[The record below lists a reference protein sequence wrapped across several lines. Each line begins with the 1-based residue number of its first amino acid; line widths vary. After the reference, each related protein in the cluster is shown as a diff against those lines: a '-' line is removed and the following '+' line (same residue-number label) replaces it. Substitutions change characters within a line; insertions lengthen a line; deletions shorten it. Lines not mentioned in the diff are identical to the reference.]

1 MRQRLC
7 IWFCERRKLCY
18 IELCNAV
25 DYMPQDTLPPQL
37 LYNLDDKP
45 PVLGA
50 AFVGFQH
57 LLAIIGGILT
67 APFLIALGMGLNAE
81 DSAYVISS
89 ALVVSGFA
97 TLIQINRVGMLGA
110 GLLSIQ
116 GTSFAFIGIM
126 IFAYQKLA
134 LDMTSGEALGAI
146 FGSSAACAALM
157 LVLSLFIRQ
166 LKNIITTNVA
176 GATIILIGLSL
187 IQSTLQNLMGSF
199 DAAGG
204 LEGSGISHLAL
215 AAVVFAVIVVIA
227 NLRQVWLRLSSITVG
242 LVIGILAALQMGI
255 ADFSGVTEGDIFF
268 FPALWSYPLTVDIQV
283 MVLIM
288 PIFLVSAME
297 SIGDITATN
306 NLSGLKTGTPDYW
319 LRVRGGIMA
328 TAFNSFI
335 AALFCTF
342 PSTTFSQNNGVIR
355 LTGVCSRYVG
365 NYVAGF
371 LVVLGCLPIVTA
383 SFQRIP
389 SEVIFGAT
397 LLMFM
402 LVAVS
407 GFRVVEMAHPRAR
420 DWTVVSLAIVLGYV
434 ISMYI
439 DRVPSLSPEIVI
451 LFQFPVSTG
460 ALVALVLEF
469 VIPSGDADTNA

>member
-1 MRQRLC
+1 MT
-7 IWFCERRKLCY
+7 
-18 IELCNAV
+18 
-25 DYMPQDTLPPQL
+25 QDTLQPQL
-37 LYNLDDKP
+37 LFKLDDKP

-134 LDMTSGEALGAI
+134 LNMTSLEALGAI

-187 IQSTLQNLMGSF
+187 IQSTLQNLLGSF
-199 DAAGG
+199 NTAGG

-227 NLRQVWLRLSSITVG
+227 NLRQVWLRLSSITIG
-242 LVIGILAALQMGI
+242 LGIGILAALQMGI

-268 FPALWSYPLTVDIQV
+268 IPEFWRYPLTVDIQV

-319 LRVRGGIMA
+319 LRIRGGIMA

-355 LTGVCSRYVG
+355 LTGVCSRHVG

-371 LVVLGCLPIVTA
+371 LIILGCLPVVTA
-383 SFQRIP
+383 VFQRIP

-402 LVAVS
+402 LVALS
-407 GFRVVEMAHPRAR
+407 GFRVVEMARPRAR
-420 DWTVVSLAIVLGYV
+420 DWTVVVLAIVLGYV
-434 ISMYI
+434 ISMFI

-469 VIPSGDADTNA
+469 VIPSGDADASD

>member
-1 MRQRLC
+1 MT
-7 IWFCERRKLCY
+7 
-18 IELCNAV
+18 
-25 DYMPQDTLPPQL
+25 QDTRQPQL
-37 LYNLDDKP
+37 LYKLDDKP

-134 LDMTSGEALGAI
+134 LNMTSGEALGAI
-146 FGSSAACAALM
+146 FGSSAACAVLM

-166 LKNIITTNVA
+166 LKSIITTNVA

-187 IQSTLQNLMGSF
+187 VQSTLQNLVGSF
-199 DAAGG
+199 NTAGG
-204 LEGSGISHLAL
+204 LEGSGVSHLVL
-215 AAVVFAVIVVIA
+215 AAVVFVVIA
-227 NLRQVWLRLSSITVG
+227 VVANLHQVWLRLSSITIG
-242 LVIGILAALQMGI
+242 LVIGILAALQMGV
-255 ADFSGVTEGDIFF
+255 ADFSGVTEGDILFVPEF
-268 FPALWSYPLTVDIQV
+268 SRYPLSLDIQV

-319 LRVRGGIMA
+319 LRIRGGIMA
-328 TAFNSFI
+328 TAFSSFI

-371 LVVLGCLPIVTA
+371 LVLLGCLPIVTA
-383 SFQRIP
+383 VFQRIP

-402 LVAVS
+402 LVVVS
-407 GFRVVEMAHPRAR
+407 GFRVVEMAQPKAR
-420 DWTVVSLAIVLGYV
+420 DWTVVGLAIVLGYV
-434 ISMYI
+434 ISMFI
-439 DRVPSLSPEIVI
+439 DRVPNLSPEIVI

-460 ALVALVLEF
+460 ALVALILEF
-469 VIPSGDADTNA
+469 VIPSGDADASD

>member
-1 MRQRLC
+1 MT
-7 IWFCERRKLCY
+7 
-18 IELCNAV
+18 
-25 DYMPQDTLPPQL
+25 QDTLQPQL
-37 LYNLDDKP
+37 LYELDDKP
-45 PVLGA
+45 PVMGA

-97 TLIQINRVGMLGA
+97 TLIQINRMGMLGA

-126 IFAYQKLA
+126 IFAYQKLT
-134 LDMTSGEALGAI
+134 LNMTSFEALGAI

-187 IQSTLQNLMGSF
+187 IQSTLQNLLGSF
-199 DAAGG
+199 NAAGG

-227 NLRQVWLRLSSITVG
+227 SLRQVWLRLSSITIG
-242 LVIGILAALQMGI
+242 LGFGILAALQMGI
-255 ADFSGVTEGDIFF
+255 ADFSGVTNGDIFF
-268 FPALWSYPLTVDIQV
+268 IPEFGRYPLTVDLQV
-283 MVLIM
+283 MLLIM

-306 NLSGLKTGTPDYW
+306 NLSGLQTGTPDYW
-319 LRVRGGIMA
+319 LRIRGGIMG

-355 LTGVCSRYVG
+355 LTGVCSRHVG

-371 LVVLGCLPIVTA
+371 LIILGCLPVVTA
-383 SFQRIP
+383 VFQRIP

-402 LVAVS
+402 LVALS
-407 GFRVVEMAHPRAR
+407 GFRVVEMAQPKFR
-420 DWTVVSLAIVLGYV
+420 DWTIVALAIVLGYV
-434 ISMYI
+434 ISMFI
-439 DRVPSLSPEIVI
+439 DRVPNLSPEIVI

-460 ALVALVLEF
+460 ALVALLLEF
-469 VIPSGDADTNA
+469 VIPSGDADASD

>member
-1 MRQRLC
+1 MT
-7 IWFCERRKLCY
+7 
-18 IELCNAV
+18 
-25 DYMPQDTLPPQL
+25 QDTRQPQL

-134 LDMTSGEALGAI
+134 LNMTSGEALGAI
-146 FGSSAACAALM
+146 FGSSAACAVLM
-157 LVLSLFIRQ
+157 LILSLFIRQ
-166 LKNIITTNVA
+166 LKSIITTNVA

-187 IQSTLQNLMGSF
+187 VQSTLENLVGSF
-199 DAAGG
+199 NTAGG
-204 LEGSGISHLAL
+204 LEGSGVSHLVL
-215 AAVVFAVIVVIA
+215 AAVVFAVIAVVA
-227 NLRQVWLRLSSITVG
+227 NLHQVWLRLSSITIG
-242 LVIGILAALQMGI
+242 LVIGILAALQMGV
-255 ADFSGVTEGDIFF
+255 ADFSGVTEGDILFVPEF
-268 FPALWSYPLTVDIQV
+268 SRYPLSIDIQV

-319 LRVRGGIMA
+319 LRIRGGIMA
-328 TAFNSFI
+328 TAFSSFI

-371 LVVLGCLPIVTA
+371 LVLLGCLPIVTA
-383 SFQRIP
+383 VFQRIP

-402 LVAVS
+402 LVVVS
-407 GFRVVEMAHPRAR
+407 GFRVVEMALPKAR
-420 DWTVVSLAIVLGYV
+420 DWTVVGLAIVLGYV
-434 ISMYI
+434 ISMSI
-439 DRVPSLSPEIVI
+439 DRVPNLSPEIVI

-460 ALVALVLEF
+460 ALVALILEF
-469 VIPSGDADTNA
+469 VIPSGDADASD

>member
-1 MRQRLC
+1 MT
-7 IWFCERRKLCY
+7 
-18 IELCNAV
+18 
-25 DYMPQDTLPPQL
+25 QDTLQPQL
-37 LYNLDDKP
+37 LYELDDKP
-45 PVLGA
+45 PVMGA

-97 TLIQINRVGMLGA
+97 TLIQINRMGMLGA

-126 IFAYQKLA
+126 IFAYQKLT
-134 LDMTSGEALGAI
+134 LNMTSFEALGAI

-187 IQSTLQNLMGSF
+187 IQSTLQNLLGSF
-199 DAAGG
+199 NAAGG

-227 NLRQVWLRLSSITVG
+227 SLRQVWLRLSSITIG
-242 LVIGILAALQMGI
+242 LGFGILAALQMGI

-268 FPALWSYPLTVDIQV
+268 IPEFGRYPLTVDLQV
-283 MVLIM
+283 MLLIM

-306 NLSGLKTGTPDYW
+306 NLSGLQTGTPDYW
-319 LRVRGGIMA
+319 LRIRGGIMG

-355 LTGVCSRYVG
+355 LTGVCSRQVG

-371 LVVLGCLPIVTA
+371 LIILGCLPVVTA
-383 SFQRIP
+383 VFQRIP

-402 LVAVS
+402 LVALS
-407 GFRVVEMAHPRAR
+407 GFRVVEMAQPKFR
-420 DWTVVSLAIVLGYV
+420 DWTIVALAIVLGYV
-434 ISMYI
+434 ISMFI
-439 DRVPSLSPEIVI
+439 DRVPNLSPEIVI

-460 ALVALVLEF
+460 ALVALLLEF
-469 VIPSGDADTNA
+469 VIPSGDADASD

>member
-1 MRQRLC
+1 MT
-7 IWFCERRKLCY
+7 
-18 IELCNAV
+18 
-25 DYMPQDTLPPQL
+25 QDTRQPQL
-37 LYNLDDKP
+37 LYKLDDKP

-134 LDMTSGEALGAI
+134 LNMTSGEALGAI
-146 FGSSAACAALM
+146 FGSSAACAVLM
-157 LVLSLFIRQ
+157 LVLSFFIRQ
-166 LKNIITTNVA
+166 LKSIITTNVA

-187 IQSTLQNLMGSF
+187 VQSTLQNLVGSF
-199 DAAGG
+199 NTAGG
-204 LEGSGISHLAL
+204 LEGSGVSHLVL
-215 AAVVFAVIVVIA
+215 AAVVFVVIA
-227 NLRQVWLRLSSITVG
+227 VVANLHQVWLRLSSITIG
-242 LVIGILAALQMGI
+242 LVIGILAALQMGV
-255 ADFSGVTEGDIFF
+255 ADFSGVTEGDILFVPEF
-268 FPALWSYPLTVDIQV
+268 SRYPLSIDIQV

-319 LRVRGGIMA
+319 LRIRGGIMA
-328 TAFNSFI
+328 TAFSSFI

-371 LVVLGCLPIVTA
+371 LVLLGCLPIVTA
-383 SFQRIP
+383 VFQRIP

-402 LVAVS
+402 LVVVS
-407 GFRVVEMAHPRAR
+407 GFRVVEMAQPKAR
-420 DWTVVSLAIVLGYV
+420 DWTVVGLAIVLGYV
-434 ISMYI
+434 ISMFI
-439 DRVPSLSPEIVI
+439 DRVPNLSPEIVI

-460 ALVALVLEF
+460 ALVALILEF
-469 VIPSGDADTNA
+469 VIPSGDADASD

>member
-1 MRQRLC
+1 MT
-7 IWFCERRKLCY
+7 
-18 IELCNAV
+18 
-25 DYMPQDTLPPQL
+25 QDTLQPQL
-37 LYNLDDKP
+37 LYELDDKP
-45 PVLGA
+45 PVMGA

-97 TLIQINRVGMLGA
+97 TLIQINRMGMLGA

-126 IFAYQKLA
+126 IFAYQKLT
-134 LDMTSGEALGAI
+134 LNMTSFEALGAI

-187 IQSTLQNLMGSF
+187 IQSTLQNLLGSF
-199 DAAGG
+199 NAAGG

-227 NLRQVWLRLSSITVG
+227 SLRQVWLRLSSITIG
-242 LVIGILAALQMGI
+242 LGFGILAALQMGI
-255 ADFSGVTEGDIFF
+255 ADFSGVTNGDIFF
-268 FPALWSYPLTVDIQV
+268 IPEFGRYPLTVDLQV
-283 MVLIM
+283 MLLIM

-306 NLSGLKTGTPDYW
+306 NLSGLQTGTPDYW
-319 LRVRGGIMA
+319 LRIRGGIMG

-355 LTGVCSRYVG
+355 LTGVCSRHVG

-371 LVVLGCLPIVTA
+371 LIILGCLPVVTA
-383 SFQRIP
+383 VFQRIP

-402 LVAVS
+402 LVALS
-407 GFRVVEMAHPRAR
+407 GYRVVEMAQPKSR
-420 DWTVVSLAIVLGYV
+420 DWTVVLLAIILGYV
-434 ISMYI
+434 ISVFI
-439 DRVPSLSPEIVI
+439 DRVPNLSPEIVI

-460 ALVALVLEF
+460 ALVALLLEF
-469 VIPSGDADTNA
+469 VIPSGDADASD

>member
-1 MRQRLC
+1 MT
-7 IWFCERRKLCY
+7 
-18 IELCNAV
+18 
-25 DYMPQDTLPPQL
+25 QDTRQPQL
-37 LYNLDDKP
+37 LYKLDDKP

-134 LDMTSGEALGAI
+134 LNMTSGEALGAI
-146 FGSSAACAALM
+146 FGSSAACAVLM

-166 LKNIITTNVA
+166 LKSIITTNVA

-187 IQSTLQNLMGSF
+187 VQSTLQNLVGSF
-199 DAAGG
+199 NTAGG
-204 LEGSGISHLAL
+204 LEGSGVSHLVL
-215 AAVVFAVIVVIA
+215 AAVVFAVIAVVA
-227 NLRQVWLRLSSITVG
+227 NLHQVWLRLSSITIG
-242 LVIGILAALQMGI
+242 LVIGILAALQMGV
-255 ADFSGVTEGDIFF
+255 ADFSGVTEGDILFVPEF
-268 FPALWSYPLTVDIQV
+268 WRYPLTIDIQV

-319 LRVRGGIMA
+319 LRIRGGIMA
-328 TAFNSFI
+328 TAFSSFI

-371 LVVLGCLPIVTA
+371 LVLLGCLPIVTA
-383 SFQRIP
+383 VFQRIP

-402 LVAVS
+402 LVVVS
-407 GFRVVEMAHPRAR
+407 GFRVVEMAQPKAR
-420 DWTVVSLAIVLGYV
+420 DWAVVVLAIVLGYV
-434 ISMYI
+434 ISMSI
-439 DRVPSLSPEIVI
+439 DRVPNLSPEIVI

-460 ALVALVLEF
+460 ALVALILEF
-469 VIPSGDADTNA
+469 VIPSGDADASD

>member
-1 MRQRLC
+1 MT
-7 IWFCERRKLCY
+7 
-18 IELCNAV
+18 
-25 DYMPQDTLPPQL
+25 QDTIQPQL
-37 LYNLDDKP
+37 LYKLDDKP

-67 APFLIALGMGLNAE
+67 APFLIALGMGLNVE

-97 TLIQINRVGMLGA
+97 TLIQINRLGMLGA

-134 LDMTSGEALGAI
+134 LNMTSGEALGAI
-146 FGSSAACAALM
+146 FGSSAACAVLM

-166 LKNIITTNVA
+166 LKSIITTNVA

-187 IQSTLQNLMGSF
+187 VQSTLENLVGSF
-199 DAAGG
+199 NTAGG
-204 LEGSGISHLAL
+204 LEGSGVSHLVL
-215 AAVVFAVIVVIA
+215 AAVVFVVIA
-227 NLRQVWLRLSSITVG
+227 VVANLHQVWLRLSSITIG
-242 LVIGILAALQMGI
+242 LVIGILAALQMGV
-255 ADFSGVTEGDIFF
+255 ADFSGVTEGDILFVPEF
-268 FPALWSYPLTVDIQV
+268 SRYPLSLDIQV

-319 LRVRGGIMA
+319 LRIRGGIMA
-328 TAFNSFI
+328 TAFSSFI

-371 LVVLGCLPIVTA
+371 LVLLGCLPIVTA
-383 SFQRIP
+383 VFQRIP

-402 LVAVS
+402 LVVVS
-407 GFRVVEMAHPRAR
+407 GFRVVEMAQPKAR
-420 DWTVVSLAIVLGYV
+420 DWTVVGLAIVLGYV
-434 ISMYI
+434 ISMFI
-439 DRVPSLSPEIVI
+439 DRVPNLSPEIVI

-460 ALVALVLEF
+460 ALVALILEF
-469 VIPSGDADTNA
+469 VIPSGDADASD

>member
-1 MRQRLC
+1 MT
-7 IWFCERRKLCY
+7 
-18 IELCNAV
+18 
-25 DYMPQDTLPPQL
+25 QDTLQPQL
-37 LYNLDDKP
+37 LYELDDKP
-45 PVLGA
+45 PVTSA

-97 TLIQINRVGMLGA
+97 TLIQINRMGMLGA

-126 IFAYQKLA
+126 IFAYQKLT
-134 LDMTSGEALGAI
+134 LNMTSFEALGAI

-187 IQSTLQNLMGSF
+187 IQSTLQNLLGSF
-199 DAAGG
+199 NAAGG

-227 NLRQVWLRLSSITVG
+227 SLRQVWLRLSSITIG
-242 LVIGILAALQMGI
+242 LGFGILAALQMGI
-255 ADFSGVTEGDIFF
+255 ADFSGVTNGDIFF
-268 FPALWSYPLTVDIQV
+268 IPEFGRYPLTVDLQV
-283 MVLIM
+283 MLLIM

-306 NLSGLKTGTPDYW
+306 NLSGLQTGTPDYW
-319 LRVRGGIMA
+319 LRIRGGIMG

-355 LTGVCSRYVG
+355 LTGVCSRHVG

-371 LVVLGCLPIVTA
+371 LIILGCLPVVTA
-383 SFQRIP
+383 VFQRIP

-402 LVAVS
+402 LVALS
-407 GFRVVEMAHPRAR
+407 GYRVVEMAQPKSR
-420 DWTVVSLAIVLGYV
+420 DWTVVLLAIILGYV
-434 ISMYI
+434 ISVFI
-439 DRVPSLSPEIVI
+439 DRVPNLSPEIVI

-460 ALVALVLEF
+460 ALVALLLEF
-469 VIPSGDADTNA
+469 VIPSGDADASD

>member
-1 MRQRLC
+1 MT
-7 IWFCERRKLCY
+7 
-18 IELCNAV
+18 
-25 DYMPQDTLPPQL
+25 QDTRQPQL
-37 LYNLDDKP
+37 LYKLDDKP

-134 LDMTSGEALGAI
+134 LNMTSGEALGAI
-146 FGSSAACAALM
+146 FGSSAACAVLM

-166 LKNIITTNVA
+166 LKSIITTNVA

-187 IQSTLQNLMGSF
+187 VQSTLQNLVGSF
-199 DAAGG
+199 NTAGG
-204 LEGSGISHLAL
+204 LEGSGVSHLLL
-215 AAVVFAVIVVIA
+215 AAVVFVVIA
-227 NLRQVWLRLSSITVG
+227 VVANLHQVWLRLSSITIG
-242 LVIGILAALQMGI
+242 LVIGILAALQMGV
-255 ADFSGVTEGDIFF
+255 ADFSGVTEGDILFVPEF
-268 FPALWSYPLTVDIQV
+268 SRYPLSLDIQV

-319 LRVRGGIMA
+319 LRIRGGIMA
-328 TAFNSFI
+328 TAFSSFI

-371 LVVLGCLPIVTA
+371 LVLLGCLPIVTA
-383 SFQRIP
+383 VFQRIP

-402 LVAVS
+402 LVVVS
-407 GFRVVEMAHPRAR
+407 GFRVVEMAQPKAR
-420 DWTVVSLAIVLGYV
+420 DWTVVGLAIVLGYV
-434 ISMYI
+434 ISMSI
-439 DRVPSLSPEIVI
+439 DRVPNLSPEIVI

-460 ALVALVLEF
+460 ALVALILEF
-469 VIPSGDADTNA
+469 VIPSGDADASD

>member
-1 MRQRLC
+1 
-7 IWFCERRKLCY
+7 
-18 IELCNAV
+18 
-25 DYMPQDTLPPQL
+25 
-37 LYNLDDKP
+37 
-45 PVLGA
+45 
-50 AFVGFQH
+50 
-57 LLAIIGGILT
+57 
-67 APFLIALGMGLNAE
+67 
-81 DSAYVISS
+81 S

-134 LDMTSGEALGAI
+134 LNMTSFEALGAI

-187 IQSTLQNLMGSF
+187 IQSTLQNLLGSF
-199 DAAGG
+199 NTAGG

-215 AAVVFAVIVVIA
+215 AVVVFAVIVVVA
-227 NLRQVWLRLSSITVG
+227 NLHQVWLRLSSITIG

-268 FPALWSYPLTVDIQV
+268 IPEFGRYPLTVDIQV

-319 LRVRGGIMA
+319 LRIRGGIMA
-328 TAFNSFI
+328 TAFSSFI

-371 LVVLGCLPIVTA
+371 LVLLGCLPIVTA
-383 SFQRIP
+383 VFQRIP

-402 LVAVS
+402 LVALS
-407 GFRVVEMAHPRAR
+407 GFRVVEMAQPKAR
-420 DWTVVSLAIVLGYV
+420 DWTVVGLAIVLGYV
-434 ISMYI
+434 ISMSI
-439 DRVPSLSPEIVI
+439 DRVPNLSPEIVI

-460 ALVALVLEF
+460 ALVALILEF
-469 VIPSGDADTNA
+469 VIPSGDADASD

>member
-1 MRQRLC
+1 MT
-7 IWFCERRKLCY
+7 
-18 IELCNAV
+18 
-25 DYMPQDTLPPQL
+25 QDTLQPQL
-37 LYNLDDKP
+37 LYELDDKP
-45 PVLGA
+45 PVTSA

-97 TLIQINRVGMLGA
+97 TLIQINRMGMLGA

-126 IFAYQKLA
+126 IFAYQKLT
-134 LDMTSGEALGAI
+134 LNMTSFEALGAI

-187 IQSTLQNLMGSF
+187 IQSTLQNLLGSF
-199 DAAGG
+199 NAAGG

-227 NLRQVWLRLSSITVG
+227 SLRQVWLRLSSITIG
-242 LVIGILAALQMGI
+242 LGFGILAALQMGI
-255 ADFSGVTEGDIFF
+255 ADFSGVTNGDIFF
-268 FPALWSYPLTVDIQV
+268 IPEFGRYPLTVDLQV
-283 MVLIM
+283 MLLIM

-306 NLSGLKTGTPDYW
+306 NLSGLQTGTPDYW
-319 LRVRGGIMA
+319 LRIRGGIMG

-355 LTGVCSRYVG
+355 LTGVCSRQVG

-371 LVVLGCLPIVTA
+371 LIILGCLPVVTA
-383 SFQRIP
+383 VFQRIP

-402 LVAVS
+402 LVALS
-407 GFRVVEMAHPRAR
+407 GYRVVEMAQPKSR
-420 DWTVVSLAIVLGYV
+420 DWTVVLLAIILGYV
-434 ISMYI
+434 ISVFI
-439 DRVPSLSPEIVI
+439 DRVPNLSPEIVI

-460 ALVALVLEF
+460 ALVALLLEF
-469 VIPSGDADTNA
+469 VIPSGDADASD

>member
-1 MRQRLC
+1 MT
-7 IWFCERRKLCY
+7 
-18 IELCNAV
+18 
-25 DYMPQDTLPPQL
+25 QDTLQPQL
-37 LYNLDDKP
+37 LYELDDKP
-45 PVLGA
+45 PVMGA

-97 TLIQINRVGMLGA
+97 TLIQINRMGMLGT

-126 IFAYQKLA
+126 IFAYQKLT
-134 LDMTSGEALGAI
+134 LNMTSFEALGAI

-187 IQSTLQNLMGSF
+187 IQSTLQNLLGSF
-199 DAAGG
+199 NAAGG

-227 NLRQVWLRLSSITVG
+227 SLRQVWLRLSSITIG
-242 LVIGILAALQMGI
+242 LGFGILAALQMGI
-255 ADFSGVTEGDIFF
+255 ADFSGVTNGDIFF
-268 FPALWSYPLTVDIQV
+268 IPEFGRYPLTVDLQV
-283 MVLIM
+283 MLLIM

-306 NLSGLKTGTPDYW
+306 NLSGLQTGTPDYW
-319 LRVRGGIMA
+319 LRIRGGIMG

-355 LTGVCSRYVG
+355 LTGVCSRQVG

-371 LVVLGCLPIVTA
+371 LIILGCLPVVTA
-383 SFQRIP
+383 VFQRIP

-402 LVAVS
+402 LVALS
-407 GFRVVEMAHPRAR
+407 GFRVVEMAQPKFR
-420 DWTVVSLAIVLGYV
+420 DWTIVALAIVLGYV
-434 ISMYI
+434 ISMFI
-439 DRVPSLSPEIVI
+439 DRVPNLSPEIVI

-460 ALVALVLEF
+460 ALVALLLEF
-469 VIPSGDADTNA
+469 VIPSGDADASD

>member
-1 MRQRLC
+1 MT
-7 IWFCERRKLCY
+7 
-18 IELCNAV
+18 
-25 DYMPQDTLPPQL
+25 QDTIQPQL
-37 LYNLDDKP
+37 LYKLDDKP

-134 LDMTSGEALGAI
+134 LNMTSGEALGAI
-146 FGSSAACAALM
+146 FGSSAACAVLM

-166 LKNIITTNVA
+166 LKSIITTNVA

-187 IQSTLQNLMGSF
+187 VQSTLQNLVGSF
-199 DAAGG
+199 NTAGG
-204 LEGSGISHLAL
+204 LEGSGVSHLLL
-215 AAVVFAVIVVIA
+215 AAVVFVVIA
-227 NLRQVWLRLSSITVG
+227 VVANLHQVWLRLSSITIG
-242 LVIGILAALQMGI
+242 LVIGILAALQMGV
-255 ADFSGVTEGDIFF
+255 ADFSGVTEGDILFVPEF
-268 FPALWSYPLTVDIQV
+268 SRYPLSLDIQV

-319 LRVRGGIMA
+319 LRIRGGIMA
-328 TAFNSFI
+328 TAFSSFI

-371 LVVLGCLPIVTA
+371 LVLLGCLPIVTA
-383 SFQRIP
+383 VFQRIP

-402 LVAVS
+402 LVVVS
-407 GFRVVEMAHPRAR
+407 GFRVVEMAQPKAR
-420 DWTVVSLAIVLGYV
+420 DWTVVGLAIVLGYV
-434 ISMYI
+434 ISMSI
-439 DRVPSLSPEIVI
+439 DRVPNLSPEIVI

-460 ALVALVLEF
+460 ALVALILEL
-469 VIPSGDADTNA
+469 VIPSGDADASD

>member
-1 MRQRLC
+1 MT
-7 IWFCERRKLCY
+7 
-18 IELCNAV
+18 
-25 DYMPQDTLPPQL
+25 QDTLQPQL
-37 LYNLDDKP
+37 LYELDDKP
-45 PVLGA
+45 PVTRA

-97 TLIQINRVGMLGA
+97 TLIQINRMGMLGA

-126 IFAYQKLA
+126 IFAYQKLT
-134 LDMTSGEALGAI
+134 LNMTSFEALGAI

-187 IQSTLQNLMGSF
+187 IQSTLQNLLGSF
-199 DAAGG
+199 NAAGG

-227 NLRQVWLRLSSITVG
+227 SLRQVWLRLSSITIG
-242 LVIGILAALQMGI
+242 LGFGILAALQMGI
-255 ADFSGVTEGDIFF
+255 ADFSGVTNGDIFF
-268 FPALWSYPLTVDIQV
+268 IPEFGRYPLTVDLQV
-283 MVLIM
+283 MLLIM

-306 NLSGLKTGTPDYW
+306 NLSGLQTGTPDYW
-319 LRVRGGIMA
+319 LRIRGGIMG

-355 LTGVCSRYVG
+355 LTGVCSRQVG

-371 LVVLGCLPIVTA
+371 LIILGCLPVVTA
-383 SFQRIP
+383 VFQRIP

-402 LVAVS
+402 LVALS
-407 GFRVVEMAHPRAR
+407 GYRVVEMAQPKSR
-420 DWTVVSLAIVLGYV
+420 DWTVVLLAIILGYV
-434 ISMYI
+434 ISVFI
-439 DRVPSLSPEIVI
+439 DRVPNLSPEIVI

-460 ALVALVLEF
+460 ALVALLLEF
-469 VIPSGDADTNA
+469 VIPSGDADASD

>member
-1 MRQRLC
+1 M
-7 IWFCERRKLCY
+7 ICY
-18 IELCNAV
+18 IELFNTV
-25 DYMPQDTLPPQL
+25 DYMSQDTLQPQL
-37 LYNLDDKP
+37 LYKLDEKP
-45 PVLGA
+45 PVLSA

-57 LLAIIGGILT
+57 FLAIIGGILT
-67 APFLIALGMGLNAE
+67 APFLIALGMGLNAQ

-97 TLIQINRVGMLGA
+97 TLLQINRVGMLGA

-134 LDMTSGEALGAI
+134 LNMTSGEALGAI

-157 LVLSLFIRQ
+157 LVLSLVVRR
-166 LKNIITTNVA
+166 LKSIITTNVA

-187 IQSTLQNLMGSF
+187 IQATLQNLWGAF
-199 DAAGG
+199 NAAGG
-204 LEGSGISHLAL
+204 LEGSGVSHLGL
-215 AAVVFAVIVVIA
+215 AAVVFAVIAVVA
-227 NLRQVWLRLSSITVG
+227 NLRQVWLRLSSITIG
-242 LVIGILAALQMGI
+242 LIIGILAALQMGI
-255 ADFSGVTEGDIFF
+255 ADFSGVTEGDILFIPEF
-268 FPALWSYPLTVDIQV
+268 WRYPLTVDIQV

-297 SIGDITATN
+297 SIGDVTATN
-306 NLSGLKTGTPDYW
+306 HLSEKKTGTPNYW
-319 LRVRGGIMA
+319 LRIRGGIMA
-328 TAFNSFI
+328 EALSSFV

-371 LVVLGCLPIVTA
+371 LVILGCLPIFTA
-383 SFQRIP
+383 VFQRIP

-402 LVAVS
+402 LVVVS
-407 GFRVVEMAHPRAR
+407 GFRVVEMAQPKAR
-420 DWTVVSLAIVLGYV
+420 DWTVVVLAIVLGYV
-434 ISMYI
+434 ISMSV
-439 DRVPSLSPEIVI
+439 DRVPDLSPEIVI

-469 VIPSGDADTNA
+469 VIPSGDADASD

>member
-1 MRQRLC
+1 MT
-7 IWFCERRKLCY
+7 
-18 IELCNAV
+18 
-25 DYMPQDTLPPQL
+25 QDTLQPQL
-37 LYNLDDKP
+37 LFKLDDKP

-134 LDMTSGEALGAI
+134 LNMTSFEALGAI
-146 FGSSAACAALM
+146 FGSSAACATLM

-166 LKNIITTNVA
+166 LKNIITTNVS

-187 IQSTLQNLMGSF
+187 IQSTLQNLLGSF
-199 DAAGG
+199 NTAGG

-227 NLRQVWLRLSSITVG
+227 NLRQVWLRLSSITIG
-242 LVIGILAALQMGI
+242 LGIGILAALQMGI

-268 FPALWSYPLTVDIQV
+268 IPEFWRYPLTVDIQV

-288 PIFLVSAME
+288 PIFLISAME

-319 LRVRGGIMA
+319 LRIRGGIMA

-355 LTGVCSRYVG
+355 LTGVCSRHVG

-371 LVVLGCLPIVTA
+371 LVILGCLPVVTA
-383 SFQRIP
+383 VFQRIP

-397 LLMFM
+397 LLMFI
-402 LVAVS
+402 LVALS
-407 GFRVVEMAHPRAR
+407 GFRVVEMARPRAR
-420 DWTVVSLAIVLGYV
+420 DWTVVVLAIVLGYV
-434 ISMYI
+434 ISMFI

-469 VIPSGDADTNA
+469 VIPSGDADASD

>member
-1 MRQRLC
+1 MT
-7 IWFCERRKLCY
+7 
-18 IELCNAV
+18 
-25 DYMPQDTLPPQL
+25 QDTLQPQL
-37 LYNLDDKP
+37 LYELDDKP
-45 PVLGA
+45 PVTSA

-97 TLIQINRVGMLGA
+97 TLIQINRMGMLGA

-126 IFAYQKLA
+126 IFAYQKLT
-134 LDMTSGEALGAI
+134 LNMTSFEALGAI

-187 IQSTLQNLMGSF
+187 IQSTLQNLLGSF
-199 DAAGG
+199 NAAGG

-227 NLRQVWLRLSSITVG
+227 SLRQVWLRLSSITIG
-242 LVIGILAALQMGI
+242 LGFGILAALQMGI
-255 ADFSGVTEGDIFF
+255 ADFSGVTNGDIFF
-268 FPALWSYPLTVDIQV
+268 IPEFGRYPLTVDLQV
-283 MVLIM
+283 MLLIM

-306 NLSGLKTGTPDYW
+306 NLSGLQTGTPDYW
-319 LRVRGGIMA
+319 LRIRGGIMG

-342 PSTTFSQNNGVIR
+342 PSTTFSQN
-355 LTGVCSRYVG
+355 
-365 NYVAGF
+365 
-371 LVVLGCLPIVTA
+371 
-383 SFQRIP
+383 
-389 SEVIFGAT
+389 
-397 LLMFM
+397 
-402 LVAVS
+402 
-407 GFRVVEMAHPRAR
+407 
-420 DWTVVSLAIVLGYV
+420 
-434 ISMYI
+434 
-439 DRVPSLSPEIVI
+439 
-451 LFQFPVSTG
+451 
-460 ALVALVLEF
+460 
-469 VIPSGDADTNA
+469 

>member
-1 MRQRLC
+1 MT
-7 IWFCERRKLCY
+7 
-18 IELCNAV
+18 
-25 DYMPQDTLPPQL
+25 QDTIQPQL
-37 LYNLDDKP
+37 LYKLDDKP

-134 LDMTSGEALGAI
+134 LNMTSFEALGAI

-187 IQSTLQNLMGSF
+187 IQSTLQNLLGSF
-199 DAAGG
+199 NTAGG

-215 AAVVFAVIVVIA
+215 AVVVFAVIVVVA
-227 NLRQVWLRLSSITVG
+227 NLHQVWLRLSSITIG

-268 FPALWSYPLTVDIQV
+268 IPEFGRYPLTVDIQV

-319 LRVRGGIMA
+319 LRIRGGIMA
-328 TAFNSFI
+328 TAFSSFI

-371 LVVLGCLPIVTA
+371 LVLLGCLPIVTA
-383 SFQRIP
+383 VFQRIP

-402 LVAVS
+402 LVVVS
-407 GFRVVEMAHPRAR
+407 GFRVVEMAQPKAR
-420 DWTVVSLAIVLGYV
+420 DWTVVGLAIVLGYV
-434 ISMYI
+434 ISMSI
-439 DRVPSLSPEIVI
+439 DRVPNLSPEIVI

-460 ALVALVLEF
+460 ALVALILEF
-469 VIPSGDADTNA
+469 VIPSGDADASD

>member
-1 MRQRLC
+1 MT
-7 IWFCERRKLCY
+7 
-18 IELCNAV
+18 
-25 DYMPQDTLPPQL
+25 QDTRQPQL
-37 LYNLDDKP
+37 LYTLDDKP

-134 LDMTSGEALGAI
+134 LNMTSGEALGAI
-146 FGSSAACAALM
+146 FGSSAACAVLM

-166 LKNIITTNVA
+166 LKSIITTNVA

-187 IQSTLQNLMGSF
+187 VQSTLQNLVGSF
-199 DAAGG
+199 NTAGG
-204 LEGSGISHLAL
+204 LEGSGVSHLVL
-215 AAVVFAVIVVIA
+215 AAVVFVVIA
-227 NLRQVWLRLSSITVG
+227 VVANLHQVWLRLSSITIG
-242 LVIGILAALQMGI
+242 LVIGILAALQMGV
-255 ADFSGVTEGDIFF
+255 ADFSGVTEGDILFVPEF
-268 FPALWSYPLTVDIQV
+268 SRYPLSLDIQV

-319 LRVRGGIMA
+319 LRIRGGIMA
-328 TAFNSFI
+328 TAFSSFI

-371 LVVLGCLPIVTA
+371 LVLLGCLPIVTA
-383 SFQRIP
+383 VFQRIP

-402 LVAVS
+402 LVVVS
-407 GFRVVEMAHPRAR
+407 GFRVVEMAQPKAR
-420 DWTVVSLAIVLGYV
+420 DWTVVGLAIVLGYV
-434 ISMYI
+434 ISMFI
-439 DRVPSLSPEIVI
+439 DRVPNLSPEIVI

-460 ALVALVLEF
+460 ALVALILEF
-469 VIPSGDADTNA
+469 VIPSGDADASD

>member
-1 MRQRLC
+1 MT
-7 IWFCERRKLCY
+7 
-18 IELCNAV
+18 
-25 DYMPQDTLPPQL
+25 QDTRQPQL
-37 LYNLDDKP
+37 LYKLDDKP

-134 LDMTSGEALGAI
+134 LNMTSGEALGAI
-146 FGSSAACAALM
+146 FGSSAACAVLM

-166 LKNIITTNVA
+166 LKSIITTNVA

-187 IQSTLQNLMGSF
+187 VQSTLQNLVGSF
-199 DAAGG
+199 NTAGG
-204 LEGSGISHLAL
+204 LEGSGVSHLLL
-215 AAVVFAVIVVIA
+215 AAVVFVVIA
-227 NLRQVWLRLSSITVG
+227 VVANLHQVWLRLSSITIG
-242 LVIGILAALQMGI
+242 LVIGILAALQMGV
-255 ADFSGVTEGDIFF
+255 ADFSGVTEGDILFVPEF
-268 FPALWSYPLTVDIQV
+268 SRYPLSIDIQV

-319 LRVRGGIMA
+319 LRIRGGIMA
-328 TAFNSFI
+328 TALSSFI

-371 LVVLGCLPIVTA
+371 LVLLGCLPIVTA
-383 SFQRIP
+383 VFQRIP

-402 LVAVS
+402 LVVVS
-407 GFRVVEMAHPRAR
+407 GFRVVEMAQPKAR
-420 DWTVVSLAIVLGYV
+420 DWTVVGLAIVLGYV
-434 ISMYI
+434 ISMSI
-439 DRVPSLSPEIVI
+439 DRVPNLSPEIVI

-460 ALVALVLEF
+460 ALVALILEL
-469 VIPSGDADTNA
+469 VIPSGDADASD

>member
-1 MRQRLC
+1 MT
-7 IWFCERRKLCY
+7 
-18 IELCNAV
+18 
-25 DYMPQDTLPPQL
+25 QDTLQPQL
-37 LYNLDDKP
+37 LFKLDDKP

-89 ALVVSGFA
+89 ALIVSGFA

-134 LDMTSGEALGAI
+134 LNMTSFEALGAI

-187 IQSTLQNLMGSF
+187 IQSTLQNLLGSF
-199 DAAGG
+199 NTAGG

-227 NLRQVWLRLSSITVG
+227 NLRQVWLRLSSITIG
-242 LVIGILAALQMGI
+242 LGIGILAALQMGI

-268 FPALWSYPLTVDIQV
+268 IPEFGRFPLTVDIQV

-319 LRVRGGIMA
+319 LRIRGGIMA

-355 LTGVCSRYVG
+355 LTGVCSRHVG

-371 LVVLGCLPIVTA
+371 LIILGCLPVVTA
-383 SFQRIP
+383 VFQRIP

-402 LVAVS
+402 LVALS
-407 GFRVVEMAHPRAR
+407 GFRVVEMARPRAR
-420 DWTVVSLAIVLGYV
+420 DWTVVVLAIVLGYV
-434 ISMYI
+434 ISMFI

-469 VIPSGDADTNA
+469 VIPSGDADASD

>member
-1 MRQRLC
+1 MT
-7 IWFCERRKLCY
+7 
-18 IELCNAV
+18 
-25 DYMPQDTLPPQL
+25 QDTLQPQL
-37 LYNLDDKP
+37 LYELDDKP
-45 PVLGA
+45 PVTSA

-97 TLIQINRVGMLGA
+97 TLIQINRMGMLGT

-126 IFAYQKLA
+126 IFAYQKLT
-134 LDMTSGEALGAI
+134 LNMTSFEALGAI

-187 IQSTLQNLMGSF
+187 IQSTLQNLLGSF
-199 DAAGG
+199 NAAGG

-227 NLRQVWLRLSSITVG
+227 SLRQVWLRLSSITIG
-242 LVIGILAALQMGI
+242 LGFGILAALQMGI
-255 ADFSGVTEGDIFF
+255 ADFSGVTNGDIFF
-268 FPALWSYPLTVDIQV
+268 IPEFGRYPLTVDLQV
-283 MVLIM
+283 MLLIM

-306 NLSGLKTGTPDYW
+306 NLSGLQTGAPDYW
-319 LRVRGGIMA
+319 LRIRGGIMG

-355 LTGVCSRYVG
+355 LTGVCSRHVG

-371 LVVLGCLPIVTA
+371 LIILGCLPVVTA
-383 SFQRIP
+383 VFQRIP

-402 LVAVS
+402 LVALS
-407 GFRVVEMAHPRAR
+407 GYRVVEMAQPKSR
-420 DWTVVSLAIVLGYV
+420 DWTVVLLAIILGYV
-434 ISMYI
+434 ISVFI
-439 DRVPSLSPEIVI
+439 DRVPNLSPEIVI

-460 ALVALVLEF
+460 ALVALLLEF
-469 VIPSGDADTNA
+469 VIPSGDADASD

>member
-1 MRQRLC
+1 MT
-7 IWFCERRKLCY
+7 
-18 IELCNAV
+18 
-25 DYMPQDTLPPQL
+25 QDTLQPQL
-37 LYNLDDKP
+37 LYELDDKP
-45 PVLGA
+45 PVMGA

-97 TLIQINRVGMLGA
+97 TLIQINRMGMLGA

-126 IFAYQKLA
+126 IFAYQKLT
-134 LDMTSGEALGAI
+134 LNMTSFEALGAI

-187 IQSTLQNLMGSF
+187 IQSTLQNLLGSF
-199 DAAGG
+199 NAAGG

-227 NLRQVWLRLSSITVG
+227 SLRQVWLRLSSITIG
-242 LVIGILAALQMGI
+242 LGFGILAALQMGI
-255 ADFSGVTEGDIFF
+255 ADFSGVTNGDIFF
-268 FPALWSYPLTVDIQV
+268 IPEFGRYPLTVDLQV
-283 MVLIM
+283 MLLIM

-306 NLSGLKTGTPDYW
+306 NLSGLQTGTPDYW
-319 LRVRGGIMA
+319 LRIRGGIMG

-355 LTGVCSRYVG
+355 LTGVCSRQVG

-371 LVVLGCLPIVTA
+371 LIILGCLPVVTA
-383 SFQRIP
+383 VFQRIP

-402 LVAVS
+402 LVALS
-407 GFRVVEMAHPRAR
+407 GYRVVEMAQPKNR
-420 DWTVVSLAIVLGYV
+420 DWTLVVLAIVLGYV
-434 ISMYI
+434 ISMFI
-439 DRVPSLSPEIVI
+439 DRVPNLSPEIVI

-460 ALVALVLEF
+460 ALVALLLEF
-469 VIPSGDADTNA
+469 VIPSGDADASD

>member
-1 MRQRLC
+1 MT
-7 IWFCERRKLCY
+7 
-18 IELCNAV
+18 
-25 DYMPQDTLPPQL
+25 QDTIQPQL
-37 LYNLDDKP
+37 LYKLDDKP

-126 IFAYQKLA
+126 IFAYQKVA
-134 LDMTSGEALGAI
+134 LNMTSFEALGAI

-187 IQSTLQNLMGSF
+187 IQSTLQNLLGSF
-199 DAAGG
+199 NTAGG

-215 AAVVFAVIVVIA
+215 AVVVFAVIVVVA
-227 NLRQVWLRLSSITVG
+227 NLHQVWLRLSSITIG

-268 FPALWSYPLTVDIQV
+268 IPEFGRYPLTVDIQV

-319 LRVRGGIMA
+319 LRIRGGIMA
-328 TAFNSFI
+328 TAFSSFI

-371 LVVLGCLPIVTA
+371 LVLLGCLPIVTA
-383 SFQRIP
+383 VFQRIP

-402 LVAVS
+402 LVVVS
-407 GFRVVEMAHPRAR
+407 GFRVVEMAQPKAR
-420 DWTVVSLAIVLGYV
+420 DWTVVGLAIVLGYV
-434 ISMYI
+434 ISMSI
-439 DRVPSLSPEIVI
+439 DRVPNLSPEIVI

-460 ALVALVLEF
+460 ALVALILEF
-469 VIPSGDADTNA
+469 VIPSGDADASD

>member
-1 MRQRLC
+1 MT
-7 IWFCERRKLCY
+7 
-18 IELCNAV
+18 
-25 DYMPQDTLPPQL
+25 QDTLQPQL
-37 LYNLDDKP
+37 LSKLDDKP

-97 TLIQINRVGMLGA
+97 TLIQINRVGLLGA

-134 LDMTSGEALGAI
+134 LNMTSLEALGAI

-187 IQSTLQNLMGSF
+187 IQSTLQNLLGSF
-199 DAAGG
+199 NTAGG

-227 NLRQVWLRLSSITVG
+227 NLRQVWLRLSSITIG
-242 LVIGILAALQMGI
+242 LGIGILAALQMGI
-255 ADFSGVTEGDIFF
+255 ADFSGVTNGDIFF
-268 FPALWSYPLTVDIQV
+268 IPEFGRFPLTVDIQV

-319 LRVRGGIMA
+319 LRIQGGIMA

-355 LTGVCSRYVG
+355 LTGVCSRHVG

-371 LVVLGCLPIVTA
+371 LIILGCLPVVTA
-383 SFQRIP
+383 VFQRIP

-402 LVAVS
+402 LVALS
-407 GFRVVEMAHPRAR
+407 GFRVVEMAQPKIR
-420 DWTVVSLAIVLGYV
+420 DWAVVVLAIVLGYV
-434 ISMYI
+434 ISMFI
-439 DRVPSLSPEIVI
+439 DRVPNLSPEIVI

-469 VIPSGDADTNA
+469 VIPSGDADASD

>member
-1 MRQRLC
+1 MT
-7 IWFCERRKLCY
+7 
-18 IELCNAV
+18 
-25 DYMPQDTLPPQL
+25 QDTLQPQL
-37 LYNLDDKP
+37 LFKLDDKP

-134 LDMTSGEALGAI
+134 LNMTSLEALGAI

-187 IQSTLQNLMGSF
+187 IQSTLQNLLGSF
-199 DAAGG
+199 NTAGG

-227 NLRQVWLRLSSITVG
+227 NLRQVWLRLSSITIG
-242 LVIGILAALQMGI
+242 LGIGILAALQMGI

-268 FPALWSYPLTVDIQV
+268 IPEFGRFPLTVDIQV

-319 LRVRGGIMA
+319 LRIRGGIMA

-355 LTGVCSRYVG
+355 LTGVCSRHVG

-371 LVVLGCLPIVTA
+371 LIILGCLPVVTA
-383 SFQRIP
+383 VFQRIP

-402 LVAVS
+402 LVALS
-407 GFRVVEMAHPRAR
+407 GFRVVEMAQPKIR
-420 DWTVVSLAIVLGYV
+420 DWTVVVLAIVLGYV
-434 ISMYI
+434 ISMFI
-439 DRVPSLSPEIVI
+439 DRVPNLSPEIVI

-469 VIPSGDADTNA
+469 VIPSGDADASD

>member
-1 MRQRLC
+1 
-7 IWFCERRKLCY
+7 
-18 IELCNAV
+18 
-25 DYMPQDTLPPQL
+25 MPQDTIQPPL
-37 LYNLDDKP
+37 LFKLDDKP

-67 APFLIALGMGLNAE
+67 APFLIALGMGLNAQ

-97 TLIQINRVGMLGA
+97 TLVQINRVGMLGA

-134 LDMTSGEALGAI
+134 LNMTSGEALGAI
-146 FGSSAACAALM
+146 FGSSAACAVLM

-166 LKNIITTNVA
+166 LKHIITTNVA

-187 IQSTLQNLMGSF
+187 IQSTLQNLAGSF

-204 LEGSGISHLAL
+204 LEGSGISHLML
-215 AAVVFAVIVVIA
+215 AGVVFAIIVVIA
-227 NLRQVWLRLSSITVG
+227 NLRQVWLRLSSITIG
-242 LVIGILAALQMGI
+242 LAVGILAALQMGI

-268 FPALWSYPLTVDIQV
+268 IPEFWRYPLTVDIQV

-306 NLSGLKTGTPDYW
+306 NLSGLETGTPDYW
-319 LRVRGGIMA
+319 LRIRGGIMA

-371 LVVLGCLPIVTA
+371 LIILGCLPIVTA
-383 SFQRIP
+383 VFQRIP

-402 LVAVS
+402 LVAFS
-407 GFRVVEMAHPRAR
+407 GFRVVEMAHPKAR
-420 DWTVVSLAIVLGYV
+420 DWSVVALAIVLGYV
-434 ISMYI
+434 ISMSI
-439 DRVPSLSPEIVI
+439 DLVPNVSPEIVI
-451 LFQFPVSTG
+451 LLQFPVSTG
-460 ALVALVLEF
+460 ALVALILEF
-469 VIPSGDADTNA
+469 VIPSGDADASA

>member
-1 MRQRLC
+1 MT
-7 IWFCERRKLCY
+7 
-18 IELCNAV
+18 
-25 DYMPQDTLPPQL
+25 QDTLQPQL
-37 LYNLDDKP
+37 LYELDDKP
-45 PVLGA
+45 PVMGA

-97 TLIQINRVGMLGA
+97 TLIQINRMGMLGA

-126 IFAYQKLA
+126 IFAYQKLT
-134 LDMTSGEALGAI
+134 LNMTSFEALGAI

-187 IQSTLQNLMGSF
+187 IQSTLQNLLGSF
-199 DAAGG
+199 NAAGG

-227 NLRQVWLRLSSITVG
+227 SLRQVWLRLSSITIG
-242 LVIGILAALQMGI
+242 LGFGILAALQMGI
-255 ADFSGVTEGDIFF
+255 ADFSGVTNGDIFF
-268 FPALWSYPLTVDIQV
+268 IPEFGRYPLTVDLQV
-283 MVLIM
+283 MLLIM

-306 NLSGLKTGTPDYW
+306 NLSGLQTGTPDYW
-319 LRVRGGIMA
+319 LRIRGGIMG

-355 LTGVCSRYVG
+355 LTGVCSRQVG

-371 LVVLGCLPIVTA
+371 LIILGCLPVVTA
-383 SFQRIP
+383 VFQRIP

-402 LVAVS
+402 LVALS
-407 GFRVVEMAHPRAR
+407 GFRVVEMAQPKIR
-420 DWTVVSLAIVLGYV
+420 DWAVVVLAIVLGYV
-434 ISMYI
+434 ISMFI
-439 DRVPSLSPEIVI
+439 DRVPNLSPEIVI

-469 VIPSGDADTNA
+469 VIPSGDADASD